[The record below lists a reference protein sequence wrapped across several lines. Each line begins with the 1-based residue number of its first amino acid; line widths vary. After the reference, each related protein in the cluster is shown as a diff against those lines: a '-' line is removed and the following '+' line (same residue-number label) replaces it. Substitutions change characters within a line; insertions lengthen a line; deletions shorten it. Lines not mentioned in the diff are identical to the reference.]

1 MAGLSLVAGWLAD
14 RLGVCVTI
22 LTGHLVLGICMIGA
36 ALAPSFGW
44 IFASFFL
51 AGLGYS
57 FLNPASTKGVMAWF
71 PRYERATA
79 MGAKQTGV
87 PAGGVFI
94 ALIGAPLVL
103 SFGWR
108 GALAGFGAANMLFG
122 LLFWT
127 LWREPEADPETRKPD
142 AVPQRGQGTLNIKRI
157 LTLSCGT
164 GLLLVGQMSLLTY
177 LPLYL
182 KETLGYSS
190 YWATQALAVV
200 QTGAMCGRIGWGA
213 VSDHIFHGR
222 RKNVLVLIGSLSV
235 ALTFSLSFIYL
246 AFSLTFLIPLIFLA
260 GLCLIGYQGVSYSLI
275 GELAGQAK
283 TGTALGVMITIN
295 SVGTILGTPLFGYLV
310 DITGSYPVAW
320 RALSGTI
327 LLGTLVF
334 ALFVKEPKA

>member
-1 MAGLSLVAGWLAD
+1 
-14 RLGVCVTI
+14 
-22 LTGHLVLGICMIGA
+22 MIAA

-44 IFASFFL
+44 VFASFL
-51 AGLGYS
+51 TAGLGYS

-79 MGAKQTGV
+79 MGTKQTGV
-87 PAGGVFI
+87 PAGGVFT
-94 ALIGAPLVL
+94 ALVGAPLVL

-108 GALAGFGAANMLFG
+108 GSLAGFGAVNMLFG
-122 LLFWT
+122 IIFWAI
-127 LWREPEADPETRKPD
+127 WREPAGEPETRRPD
-142 AVPQRGQGTLNIKRI
+142 PVLRRGEESLNVKRI

-164 GLLLVGQMSLLTY
+164 ALLLVGQMSLLTY

-182 KETLGYSS
+182 KETLGFSP
-190 YWATQALAVV
+190 YWASQALAVV
-200 QTGAMCGRIGWGA
+200 QIGAMGGRIGWGA
-213 VSDHIFHGR
+213 VSDHIFRGR
-222 RKNVLVLIGSLSV
+222 RKDVLVLIGVLSV
-235 ALTFSLSFIYL
+235 TLTFSLSLISL
-246 AFSLTFLIPLIFLA
+246 ASSRQFLIPLIFLA

-283 TGTALGVMITIN
+283 TGTALGFMITIN
-295 SVGTILGTPLFGYLV
+295 SVGALLGTPLFGFMV
-310 DITGSYPVAW
+310 DNTGSYPMAW

>member
-1 MAGLSLVAGWLAD
+1 
-14 RLGVCVTI
+14 
-22 LTGHLVLGICMIGA
+22 MIAA

-79 MGAKQTGV
+79 MGTKQTGV
-87 PAGGVFI
+87 PAGGVFV

-122 LLFWT
+122 ILFWT

-142 AVPQRGQGTLNIKRI
+142 PVPQRGQGTLNVKRI

-190 YWATQALAVV
+190 YLATQALAVV

-213 VSDHIFHGR
+213 VSDHIFQGR

-235 ALTFSLSFIYL
+235 ALTFSLSFIFL